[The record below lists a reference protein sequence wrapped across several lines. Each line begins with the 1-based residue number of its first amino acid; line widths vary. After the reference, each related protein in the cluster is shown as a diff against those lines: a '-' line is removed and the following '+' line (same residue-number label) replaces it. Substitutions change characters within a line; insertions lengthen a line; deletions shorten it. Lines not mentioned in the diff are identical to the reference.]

1 MKRKK
6 SHLMVMAL
14 VTSLLLTACNN
25 KADKSDIE
33 VKKQV
38 LNVTVSEEI
47 PSLDTVKTTDG
58 TSAHVMQNIFEG
70 LYVLNDQDQP
80 TPAIAKSFKRSEDGK
95 KYTFDLRK
103 DAKWSNGD
111 NVTANDFM
119 FAWKRAINPETA
131 SQYASMLFYVK
142 NAKEINKGAMS
153 LDELGVT
160 VINDYKL
167 EVELEQP
174 IPYFLQLLAL
184 PIYLPQHESFLK
196 EQGNNYALEPSN
208 LIYNG
213 PFVLEKWKHEQ
224 EFQLKKNATYWDQ
237 KKVKLDEI
245 NFHIVKD
252 TMTAVNLY
260 EAGDLDRVPINSQVV
275 DKYKGN
281 KELHMSSDPGIAMLR
296 FNEKNTA
303 LANKKVRQS
312 ISLALNKDDF
322 VAHFINNG
330 AKPASGLVPVGH
342 VNEETGKDFR
352 KENGDL
358 SLYDLQKA
366 KKIWEAA
373 KKELGKDQVTIELL
387 SYDDGTAKKIAD
399 YVKDQIEKNLKGATI
414 NTKIQPFKQK
424 LKLET
429 AQDYEISYAG
439 WSPDYA
445 DPMTFIDMFESKSPY
460 NQMSYSNPKYDEMVG
475 KAGNELMSDAKKRW
489 ETLGKAEKLFLEE
502 DAGLVPLYQ
511 TGRLYV
517 MKPNVKGIVKHNIS
531 SEYSFKWAYVT
542 EDAEKNKVKC
552 FLVCIRE

>member
-281 KELHMSSDPGIAMLR
+281 KELHMSSDSGIAMLR

-366 KKIWEAA
+366 KKIWEEA
-373 KKELGKDQVTIELL
+373 KKELGVGEVNLEFLTFEQDNAKRMAEYIKGDLEKYLHGLTI
-387 SYDDGTAKKIAD
+387 
-399 YVKDQIEKNLKGATI
+399 QIKQ
-414 NTKIQPFKQK
+414 QPFKQK
-424 LKLET
+424 LQLEQT
-429 AQDYEISYAG
+429 GDYDITMANWGPDYKDPISYLELFTTG
-439 WSPDYA
+439 NPNNK
-445 DPMTFIDMFESKSPY
+445 M
-460 NQMSYSNPKYDEMVG
+460 NYSNVRYDELIK
-475 KAGNELMSDAKKRW
+475 KAKTDFVLDREKRW
-489 ETLGKAEKLFLEE
+489 EALREAEQVLLE
-502 DAGLVPLYQ
+502 DAAVAPLYHI
-511 TGRLYV
+511 GSAYV
-517 MKPNVKGIVKHNIS
+517 QKEYVKGIEKHQFGGVYTYKN
-531 SEYSFKWAYVT
+531 AYIAN
-542 EDAEKNKVKC
+542 E
-552 FLVCIRE
+552 

>member
-1 MKRKK
+1 MKLKK

-14 VTSLLLTACNN
+14 VTTLLLTACNN
-25 KADKSDIE
+25 KADKSETE

-47 PSLDTVKTTDG
+47 PSLDTAKTMDG
-58 TSAHVMQNIFEG
+58 TSAHIMQNIFEG
-70 LYVLNDQDQP
+70 LYVLDDQDQP
-80 TPAIAKSFKRSEDGK
+80 IPAVAKSFKRSEDGK

-111 NVTANDFM
+111 SVTANDFM
-119 FAWKRAINPETA
+119 FAWKRAISHETA

-142 NAKEINKGAMS
+142 NAKEINKGTMP
-153 LDELGVT
+153 LDALGVK

-196 EQGNNYALEPSN
+196 EQGSNYGLEPNN

-224 EFQLKKNATYWDQ
+224 EFQLKKNDTYWNE

-260 EAGDLDRVPINSQVV
+260 EAGDLDRVPINSQFV

-296 FNEKNTA
+296 FNETNKV

-312 ISLALNKDDF
+312 ISLALNKEDF

-342 VNEETGKDFR
+342 INEKTGKDFR

-358 SLYDLQKA
+358 SSYDLQTA
-366 KKIWEAA
+366 KKVWEEA
-373 KKELGKDQVTIELL
+373 KKELGVEQVNLEFLTFEQ
-387 SYDDGTAKKIAD
+387 DNAKRMAEYIKGD
-399 YVKDQIEKNLKGATI
+399 LEKNLQGLTLQIKQ
-414 NTKIQPFKQK
+414 QPFKQK
-424 LKLET
+424 LQLEQT
-429 AQDYEISYAG
+429 GDYDITMANWGPDYKDPISYLELFTTG
-439 WSPDYA
+439 NPNN
-445 DPMTFIDMFESKSPY
+445 K
-460 NQMSYSNPKYDEMVG
+460 MSYSNPRYDELIK
-475 KAGNELMSDAKKRW
+475 KAKNELVLDSEKRW
-489 ETLGKAEKLFLEE
+489 EVLREAEQVLLE
-502 DAGLVPLYQ
+502 DAAVAPLYHI
-511 TGRLYV
+511 GSAYV
-517 MKPNVKGIVKHNIS
+517 QKDYVKGIEKHQFGGVYTYKN
-531 SEYSFKWAYVT
+531 AYIT
-542 EDAEKNKVKC
+542 N
-552 FLVCIRE
+552 

>member
-6 SHLMVMAL
+6 SHLIVMAL
-14 VTSLLLTACNN
+14 VTTLLLTACNN
-25 KADKSDIE
+25 KANKSDTE
-33 VKKQV
+33 AKKQV

-47 PSLDTVKTTDG
+47 PSLDTTKTMDG

-70 LYVLNDQDQP
+70 LYVLDDQDQP
-80 TPAIAKSFKRSEDGK
+80 IPAVAKSFERSEDGK

-111 NVTANDFM
+111 SVTANDFM
-119 FAWKRAINPETA
+119 FAWKRAVNPETA
-131 SQYASMLFYVK
+131 SQYAYMLFYLK
-142 NAKEINKGAMS
+142 NAKEINKGTMP
-153 LDELGVT
+153 LDELGVK

-196 EQGNNYALEPSN
+196 EQGKNYALEPSN

-245 NFHIVKD
+245 NFQIVKD
-252 TMTAVNLY
+252 TMTVVNLY
-260 EAGDLDRVPINSQVV
+260 QAGDLDRVPINSQFV

-281 KELHMSSDPGIAMLR
+281 KQLHMSSDPGIAMLR
-296 FNEKNTA
+296 FNEKNNA

-312 ISLALNKDDF
+312 ISLALNKKDF

-358 SLYDLQKA
+358 SPYDLQNA
-366 KKIWEAA
+366 KKIWEEA
-373 KKELGKDQVTIELL
+373 KKELGVEQIKLEFLTFEQDN
-387 SYDDGTAKKIAD
+387 AKRMAEYIKGD
-399 YVKDQIEKNLKGATI
+399 LEKNLHGLTI
-414 NTKIQPFKQK
+414 QIKQQPFKQK
-424 LKLET
+424 LQLEQT
-429 AQDYEISYAG
+429 GDYDISMVNWGPDYKDPISYLELFTT
-439 WSPDYA
+439 SNPNNK
-445 DPMTFIDMFESKSPY
+445 M
-460 NQMSYSNPKYDEMVG
+460 NYSNPHYDELIK
-475 KAGNELMSDAKKRW
+475 KAKNDLILDQKKRW
-489 ETLGKAEKLFLEE
+489 EALREAEQVILE
-502 DAGLVPLYQ
+502 DAAVAPLYHI
-511 TGRLYV
+511 GSAYV
-517 MKPNVKGIVKHNIS
+517 QKDYVKGIEKHQFGGVYTYKN
-531 SEYSFKWAYVT
+531 AYI
-542 EDAEKNKVKC
+542 DNK
-552 FLVCIRE
+552 

>member
-25 KADKSDIE
+25 KANKGE
-33 VKKQV
+33 TEAKKQV

-47 PSLDTVKTTDG
+47 PSLDTAKTMDG

-70 LYVLNDQDQP
+70 LYVLDDQDQP
-80 TPAIAKSFKRSEDGK
+80 IPAVAKSFKRSEDGK

-119 FAWKRAINPETA
+119 FAWKRAITPETA

-142 NAKEINKGAMS
+142 NAKEINKGTMP
-153 LDELGVT
+153 LDELGVK

-196 EQGNNYALEPSN
+196 EQGKNYALEPSN

-224 EFQLKKNATYWDQ
+224 EFQLKKNATYWDE

-245 NFHIVKD
+245 NFQIVKD

-260 EAGDLDRVPINSQVV
+260 EAGNLDRVPINSQFV

-296 FNEKNTA
+296 FNEKNNA

-312 ISLALNKDDF
+312 ISLALNKEDF

-330 AKPASGLVPVGH
+330 AKSASGLVPVGH

-358 SLYDLQKA
+358 SSYDLQNA
-366 KKIWEAA
+366 KKIWEEA
-373 KKELGKDQVTIELL
+373 KKELGVEQVNFEFLTFEQ
-387 SYDDGTAKKIAD
+387 DNAKRMAEYIKGD
-399 YVKDQIEKNLKGATI
+399 LEKNLHGLTI
-414 NTKIQPFKQK
+414 QIKQQPFKQK
-424 LKLET
+424 LQLEQT
-429 AQDYEISYAG
+429 GDYDITMANWGPDYKDPISYLELFTTG
-439 WSPDYA
+439 
-445 DPMTFIDMFESKSPY
+445 
-460 NQMSYSNPKYDEMVG
+460 NQNNKMNYSNSRFDELIK
-475 KAGNELMSDAKKRW
+475 KAKTDFVLEPEKRW
-489 ETLGKAEKLFLEE
+489 GALLEAEQVLLE
-502 DAGLVPLYQ
+502 DAAVAPLYHI
-511 TGRLYV
+511 GSAYV
-517 MKPNVKGIVKHNIS
+517 QKDYVKGIEKHQFGGVYTYKN
-531 SEYSFKWAYVT
+531 AYIAN
-542 EDAEKNKVKC
+542 E
-552 FLVCIRE
+552 

>member
-25 KADKSDIE
+25 KANKSDRDAN
-33 VKKQV
+33 KQV

-47 PSLDTVKTTDG
+47 PSLDTAKTMDG

-70 LYVLNDQDQP
+70 LYVLDDQDQP
-80 TPAIAKSFKRSEDGK
+80 IPAVAKSFKRSEDGK

-111 NVTANDFM
+111 SVTANDFM
-119 FAWKRAINPETA
+119 FAWKRAINRETA
-131 SQYASMLFYVK
+131 SPYAYMLFYVK
-142 NAKEINKGAMS
+142 NAKEINKGAMP
-153 LDELGVT
+153 LDALGVK

-196 EQGNNYALEPSN
+196 EQGKNYALEPSN

-224 EFQLKKNATYWDQ
+224 EFQLKKNATYWDE

-245 NFHIVKD
+245 NFQIVKD

-260 EAGDLDRVPINSQVV
+260 EAGNLDRIPINSQFV

-281 KELHMSSDPGIAMLR
+281 KELHMSSDSGIAMLR
-296 FNEKNTA
+296 FNEKNNA

-312 ISLALNKDDF
+312 ISLALNKEDF

-342 VNEETGKDFR
+342 INEETGKDFR
-352 KENGDL
+352 KENGNL
-358 SLYDLQKA
+358 SSYDLQNA
-366 KKIWEAA
+366 KKIWEEA
-373 KKELGKDQVTIELL
+373 KKELGVEQVNLEFLTFEQ
-387 SYDDGTAKKIAD
+387 DNAKRMAEYIKGD
-399 YVKDQIEKNLKGATI
+399 LEKNLQGLTI
-414 NTKIQPFKQK
+414 QIKQQPFKQK
-424 LKLET
+424 LQLEQT
-429 AQDYEISYAG
+429 GDYDITMANWGPDYKDPISYLELFTTDN
-439 WSPDYA
+439 PNN
-445 DPMTFIDMFESKSPY
+445 K
-460 NQMSYSNPKYDEMVG
+460 MSYSNPRYDELIK
-475 KAGNELMSDAKKRW
+475 KAKTDLVLEPEKRW
-489 ETLGKAEKLFLEE
+489 GALLEAEQVLLE
-502 DAGLVPLYQ
+502 DAAVAPLYHI
-511 TGRLYV
+511 GSAYV
-517 MKPNVKGIVKHNIS
+517 QKDYVKGIEKHQFGGVYTYKN
-531 SEYSFKWAYVT
+531 AYIAN
-542 EDAEKNKVKC
+542 E
-552 FLVCIRE
+552 

>member
-14 VTSLLLTACNN
+14 VTTLLLTACNN
-25 KADKSDIE
+25 KANKSDTE
-33 VKKQV
+33 AKKQV

-47 PSLDTVKTTDG
+47 PSLDTAKTMDG

-70 LYVLNDQDQP
+70 LYVLDDQDQP
-80 TPAIAKSFKRSEDGK
+80 IPAVAKSFQRSEDGK

-111 NVTANDFM
+111 SVTANDFM
-119 FAWKRAINPETA
+119 FAWKRAINPETT

-142 NAKEINKGAMS
+142 NAKEINKGTMP
-153 LDELGVT
+153 LDALGVK

-196 EQGNNYALEPSN
+196 EQGKNYALEPSN

-224 EFQLKKNATYWDQ
+224 EFQLKKNAAYWDQ

-245 NFHIVKD
+245 NFQIVKD
-252 TMTAVNLY
+252 TMTVVNLY
-260 EAGDLDRVPINSQVV
+260 EAGDLDRVPINSQFV

-296 FNEKNTA
+296 FNEKNNA

-312 ISLALNKDDF
+312 ISFALNKEDF

-330 AKPASGLVPVGH
+330 AKPASGLVPAGH

-358 SLYDLQKA
+358 SSYDLQNA
-366 KKIWEAA
+366 KKIWEEA
-373 KKELGKDQVTIELL
+373 KKELGGEQVNLEFLTFEQDNAKRMAEYIKGDLEKHLQGLTI
-387 SYDDGTAKKIAD
+387 
-399 YVKDQIEKNLKGATI
+399 QIKQ
-414 NTKIQPFKQK
+414 QPFKQK
-424 LKLET
+424 LQLEQT
-429 AQDYEISYAG
+429 GDYDISMANWGPDFKDPISYLELFTTG
-439 WSPDYA
+439 NPNNK
-445 DPMTFIDMFESKSPY
+445 M
-460 NQMSYSNPKYDEMVG
+460 NYSNLHYDELI
-475 KAGNELMSDAKKRW
+475 KRAKSDLVLNQKKRW
-489 ETLGKAEKLFLEE
+489 EALQEAERILLE
-502 DAGLVPLYQ
+502 DAAVAPLYQ
-511 TGRLYV
+511 MGSAYV
-517 MKPNVKGIVKHNIS
+517 QKDYVKGIEKHQFGGIYTYKN
-531 SEYSFKWAYVT
+531 AYVAN
-542 EDAEKNKVKC
+542 E
-552 FLVCIRE
+552 

>member
-25 KADKSDIE
+25 KANKSDRDAN
-33 VKKQV
+33 KQV

-47 PSLDTVKTTDG
+47 PSLDTAKTMDG

-70 LYVLNDQDQP
+70 LYVLDDQDQP
-80 TPAIAKSFKRSEDGK
+80 IPAVAKSFKRSEDGK

-111 NVTANDFM
+111 SVTANDFM
-119 FAWKRAINPETA
+119 FAWKRAINRETA
-131 SQYASMLFYVK
+131 SPYAYMLFYVK
-142 NAKEINKGAMS
+142 NAKEINKGAMP
-153 LDELGVT
+153 LDALGVK

-196 EQGNNYALEPSN
+196 EQGKNYALEPSN

-224 EFQLKKNATYWDQ
+224 EFQLKKNATYWDE

-245 NFHIVKD
+245 NFQIVKD

-260 EAGDLDRVPINSQVV
+260 EAGNLDRVPINSQFV
-275 DKYKGN
+275 DKYKGH
-281 KELHMSSDPGIAMLR
+281 KELHMSSEPAIAMLR
-296 FNEKNTA
+296 FNEKNNA

-312 ISLALNKDDF
+312 ISLALNKEDF

-330 AKPASGLVPVGH
+330 AKSASGLVPAGH
-342 VNEETGKDFR
+342 INEETGKDFR

-358 SLYDLQKA
+358 SPYDLQNA
-366 KKIWEAA
+366 KKIWEEA
-373 KKELGKDQVTIELL
+373 KKELGVEQVNLELL
-387 SYDDGTAKKIAD
+387 TFEQDNAKRMAEYIKGD
-399 YVKDQIEKNLKGATI
+399 LEKNLQGLTI
-414 NTKIQPFKQK
+414 QIKQQPFKQK
-424 LKLET
+424 LQLEQT
-429 AQDYEISYAG
+429 GDYDITMANWGPDYKDPISYLDLFTTDN
-439 WSPDYA
+439 PNN
-445 DPMTFIDMFESKSPY
+445 K
-460 NQMSYSNPKYDEMVG
+460 MSYSNPRYDELIK
-475 KAGNELMSDAKKRW
+475 KAKTDLVLEPEKRW
-489 ETLGKAEKLFLEE
+489 GALLEAEQVLLE
-502 DAGLVPLYQ
+502 DAAVAPLYHI
-511 TGRLYV
+511 GSAYV
-517 MKPNVKGIVKHNIS
+517 QKDYVKGIEKHQFGGVYTYKN
-531 SEYSFKWAYVT
+531 AYIAN
-542 EDAEKNKVKC
+542 E
-552 FLVCIRE
+552 

>member
-1 MKRKK
+1 MKLKK

-25 KADKSDIE
+25 KANKSDTE
-33 VKKQV
+33 AKKQV

-47 PSLDTVKTTDG
+47 PSLDTAKTMDG

-70 LYVLNDQDQP
+70 LYVLDDQDQP
-80 TPAIAKSFKRSEDGK
+80 IPAVAKSFKRSEDGK
-95 KYTFDLRK
+95 KYTFELRK

-111 NVTANDFM
+111 NVTAHDFM
-119 FAWKRAINPETA
+119 FAWKRAITPETA

-142 NAKEINKGAMS
+142 NAKEINKGTMP
-153 LDELGVT
+153 LDALGVK

-196 EQGNNYALEPSN
+196 EQGKNYALEPSN

-224 EFQLKKNATYWDQ
+224 EFQLKKNATYWNQ

-245 NFHIVKD
+245 NFQIVKD

-260 EAGDLDRVPINSQVV
+260 EAGNLDRLPINSQFV
-275 DKYKGN
+275 DKYKGS

-296 FNEKNTA
+296 FNEQNNA

-312 ISLALNKDDF
+312 ISFALNKEDF

-330 AKPASGLVPVGH
+330 AKSASGLVPVGH
-342 VNEETGKDFR
+342 VDEETGKDFR

-358 SLYDLQKA
+358 SLYDLQNA
-366 KKIWEAA
+366 KKIWEEA
-373 KKELGKDQVTIELL
+373 KKELGVEQVNLEFLTFEQ
-387 SYDDGTAKKIAD
+387 DNAKRMAEYIKGD
-399 YVKDQIEKNLKGATI
+399 LEKNLQGLTI
-414 NTKIQPFKQK
+414 QIKQQPFKQK
-424 LKLET
+424 LQLEQT
-429 AQDYEISYAG
+429 GNYDITMANWGPDYKDPISYLELFTTG
-439 WSPDYA
+439 NPNN
-445 DPMTFIDMFESKSPY
+445 K
-460 NQMSYSNPKYDEMVG
+460 MSYSNSHYDELIK
-475 KAGNELMSDAKKRW
+475 KAKTDFVLEPEKRW
-489 ETLGKAEKLFLEE
+489 GVLLEAEQVLLE
-502 DAGLVPLYQ
+502 DAAVAPLYHI
-511 TGRLYV
+511 GSAYV
-517 MKPNVKGIVKHNIS
+517 QKDYVKGIEKHQFGGVYTYKN
-531 SEYSFKWAYVT
+531 AYIAN
-542 EDAEKNKVKC
+542 E
-552 FLVCIRE
+552 

>member
-25 KADKSDIE
+25 KENKSDKE
-33 VKKQV
+33 AKKQV

-47 PSLDTVKTTDG
+47 PSLDTAKTMDG
-58 TSAHVMQNIFEG
+58 TSAHIMQNIFEG
-70 LYVLNDQDQP
+70 LYALDDQDQP
-80 TPAIAKSFKRSEDGK
+80 IPAVAKSFKRSEDGK

-111 NVTANDFM
+111 NVTAHDFM
-119 FAWKRAINPETA
+119 FAWKRAIIPETA

-142 NAKEINKGAMS
+142 NAKEINKGTMP
-153 LDELGVT
+153 LDALGVK

-196 EQGNNYALEPSN
+196 EQGKNYALEPNN

-224 EFQLKKNATYWDQ
+224 EFQLKKNATYWDE

-245 NFHIVKD
+245 NFQIVKD
-252 TMTAVNLY
+252 TMTVVNLY
-260 EAGDLDRVPINSQVV
+260 EAGDLDRVPINSQFV
-275 DKYKGN
+275 DKYKGS
-281 KELHMSSDPGIAMLR
+281 KELHMSSEPGIAMLR
-296 FNEKNTA
+296 FNEQNNA
-303 LANKKVRQS
+303 LASKKVRQS
-312 ISLALNKDDF
+312 ISFALNKEDF

-358 SLYDLQKA
+358 SSYDLQNA
-366 KKIWEAA
+366 KKIWAEA
-373 KKELGKDQVTIELL
+373 KKELGVERVNLEFLTFEQDN
-387 SYDDGTAKKIAD
+387 AKRMAEYIKGD
-399 YVKDQIEKNLKGATI
+399 LEKNLQGLTI
-414 NTKIQPFKQK
+414 QIKQQPFKQK
-424 LKLET
+424 LQLEQT
-429 AQDYEISYAG
+429 GAYDISMANWGPDYKDPISYLELFTTG
-439 WSPDYA
+439 NLNNK
-445 DPMTFIDMFESKSPY
+445 M
-460 NQMSYSNPKYDEMVG
+460 NYSNLHYDELIK
-475 KAGNELMSDAKKRW
+475 KAKTDFVLEPEKRW
-489 ETLGKAEKLFLEE
+489 GALLEAEQVLLE
-502 DAGLVPLYQ
+502 DATVAPLYQ
-511 TGRLYV
+511 IG
-517 MKPNVKGIVKHNIS
+517 S
-531 SEYSFKWAYVT
+531 AYVQK
-542 EDAEKNKVKC
+542 DYVRGIEKHQFGGIYTYKNAY
-552 FLVCIRE
+552 IANE

>member
-25 KADKSDIE
+25 KANKSDTE

-47 PSLDTVKTTDG
+47 PSLDTAKTMDG

-111 NVTANDFM
+111 SVTANDFM

-142 NAKEINKGAMS
+142 NAKEINKGAIS

-174 IPYFLQLLAL
+174 VPYFLQLLAL

-213 PFVLEKWKHEQ
+213 PFILEKWKHEQ
-224 EFQLKKNATYWDQ
+224 EFQLKKNATYWDR

-342 VNEETGKDFR
+342 VNEVTGKDFR
-352 KENGDL
+352 KENGDI
-358 SLYDLQKA
+358 SSYDLQNA
-366 KKIWEAA
+366 KKLWEEA
-373 KKELGKDQVTIELL
+373 KKELGVEQVNLEFLTFEQ
-387 SYDDGTAKKIAD
+387 DNAKRMAEYIKGD
-399 YVKDQIEKNLKGATI
+399 LEKNLQGLAIQIKQ
-414 NTKIQPFKQK
+414 QPFKQK
-424 LKLET
+424 LQLEQT
-429 AQDYEISYAG
+429 GDYDITMANWGPDYKDPISYLEIFTTG
-439 WSPDYA
+439 NLNNK
-445 DPMTFIDMFESKSPY
+445 M
-460 NQMSYSNPKYDEMVG
+460 NYSNSHYDELMK
-475 KAGNELMSDAKKRW
+475 KAKTDFVLEPEKRW
-489 ETLGKAEKLFLEE
+489 GALLEAEQVLLE
-502 DAGLVPLYQ
+502 DSAVAPLYHI
-511 TGRLYV
+511 GSAYV
-517 MKPNVKGIVKHNIS
+517 QKDYVKGIEKHQFGGIYTYKN
-531 SEYSFKWAYVT
+531 AYIAN
-542 EDAEKNKVKC
+542 E
-552 FLVCIRE
+552 

>member
-14 VTSLLLTACNN
+14 VTTLLLAACNN
-25 KADKSDIE
+25 KANKSDTE
-33 VKKQV
+33 AKKQV

-47 PSLDTVKTTDG
+47 PSLDTAKTMDG

-70 LYVLNDQDQP
+70 LYVLDDQDQP
-80 TPAIAKSFKRSEDGK
+80 IPAVAKSFKRSEDGK

-111 NVTANDFM
+111 SVTANDFM

-131 SQYASMLFYVK
+131 SQYAYMLFHVK
-142 NAKEINKGAMS
+142 NAKEINKGTMA
-153 LDELGVT
+153 LDNLGVKA
-160 VINDYKL
+160 INDYKL

-196 EQGNNYALEPSN
+196 EQGKNYALEPSN

-224 EFQLKKNATYWDQ
+224 EFRLKKNATYWDQ

-245 NFHIVKD
+245 NFQIVKD

-260 EAGDLDRVPINSQVV
+260 EAGNLDRVPINSQFV

-281 KELHMSSDPGIAMLR
+281 KELHMSSEPGMAMLR
-296 FNEKNTA
+296 FNEKNNA

-312 ISLALNKDDF
+312 ISLALNKEDF

-330 AKPASGLVPVGH
+330 AKSASGLVPAGH
-342 VNEETGKDFR
+342 INEETGKDFR

-358 SLYDLQKA
+358 SPYDLQNA
-366 KKIWEAA
+366 KKIWTEA
-373 KKELGKDQVTIELL
+373 KKELGVDEVNLEFLTYEQDNAKRMAEYIKGDLEKHLQGLTI
-387 SYDDGTAKKIAD
+387 
-399 YVKDQIEKNLKGATI
+399 QIKQ
-414 NTKIQPFKQK
+414 QPFKQK
-424 LKLET
+424 LQLEQ
-429 AQDYEISYAG
+429 AGDYDISMANWGPDYKDPISYLELFTT
-439 WSPDYA
+439 D
-445 DPMTFIDMFESKSPY
+445 
-460 NQMSYSNPKYDEMVG
+460 NQNNKMNYSNRHYDELI
-475 KAGNELMSDAKKRW
+475 KKTKSDLVLNQKKRW
-489 ETLGKAEKLFLEE
+489 EALQEAERILLD
-502 DAGLVPLYQ
+502 DAAVAPLYQ
-511 TGRLYV
+511 MGSAYV
-517 MKPNVKGIVKHNIS
+517 QKDYVKGIEKHQFGGVYTYKN
-531 SEYSFKWAYVT
+531 AYI
-542 EDAEKNKVKC
+542 AN
-552 FLVCIRE
+552 

>member
-1 MKRKK
+1 MKLKK

-25 KADKSDIE
+25 KANKSDTE
-33 VKKQV
+33 AKKQV

-47 PSLDTVKTTDG
+47 PSLDTAKTMDG

-70 LYVLNDQDQP
+70 LYVLDDQDQP
-80 TPAIAKSFKRSEDGK
+80 IPAVAKSFKRSEDGK
-95 KYTFDLRK
+95 KYTFELRK

-111 NVTANDFM
+111 NVTAHDFM
-119 FAWKRAINPETA
+119 FAWKRAITPETA

-142 NAKEINKGAMS
+142 NAKEINKGTMP
-153 LDELGVT
+153 LDALGVK

-196 EQGNNYALEPSN
+196 EQGKNYALEPSN

-224 EFQLKKNATYWDQ
+224 EFQLKKNATYWNQ

-245 NFHIVKD
+245 NFQIVKD

-260 EAGDLDRVPINSQVV
+260 EAGNLDRVPINSQFV
-275 DKYKGN
+275 DKYKGS

-296 FNEKNTA
+296 FNEQNNA

-312 ISLALNKDDF
+312 ISFALNKEDF

-330 AKPASGLVPVGH
+330 AKSASGLVPFGH
-342 VNEETGKDFR
+342 VDEETGKDFR

-358 SLYDLQKA
+358 SSYDLQNA
-366 KKIWEAA
+366 KKIWEEA
-373 KKELGKDQVTIELL
+373 KKELGVEQVNLEFLTFEQ
-387 SYDDGTAKKIAD
+387 DNAKRMAEYIKGD
-399 YVKDQIEKNLKGATI
+399 LEKNLQGLTI
-414 NTKIQPFKQK
+414 QIKQQPFKQK
-424 LKLET
+424 LQLEQT
-429 AQDYEISYAG
+429 GNYDITMANWGPDYKDPISYLELFTTG
-439 WSPDYA
+439 NPNN
-445 DPMTFIDMFESKSPY
+445 K
-460 NQMSYSNPKYDEMVG
+460 MSYSNSHYDELIK
-475 KAGNELMSDAKKRW
+475 KAKTDFVLEPEKRW
-489 ETLGKAEKLFLEE
+489 RVLLEAEQVLLE
-502 DAGLVPLYQ
+502 DAAVAPLYHI
-511 TGRLYV
+511 GSAYV
-517 MKPNVKGIVKHNIS
+517 QKDYVKGIEKHQFGGVYTYKN
-531 SEYSFKWAYVT
+531 AYIAN
-542 EDAEKNKVKC
+542 E
-552 FLVCIRE
+552 

>member
-1 MKRKK
+1 MKQKK

-14 VTSLLLTACNN
+14 VTTLLLTACNN
-25 KADKSDIE
+25 KANKSDTE
-33 VKKQV
+33 AKKQV

-47 PSLDTVKTTDG
+47 PSLDTAKTMDG

-70 LYVLNDQDQP
+70 LYVLDDQDQP
-80 TPAIAKSFKRSEDGK
+80 IPAVAKSFQRSEDGK

-111 NVTANDFM
+111 SVTANDFM
-119 FAWKRAINPETA
+119 FAWKRAINPETT

-142 NAKEINKGAMS
+142 NAKEINKGTMP
-153 LDELGVT
+153 LDALGVK

-196 EQGNNYALEPSN
+196 EQGKNYALEPSN

-245 NFHIVKD
+245 NFQIVKD
-252 TMTAVNLY
+252 TMTVVNLY
-260 EAGDLDRVPINSQVV
+260 EAGDLDRVPINSQFV

-296 FNEKNTA
+296 FNEKNNA

-312 ISLALNKDDF
+312 ISFALNKEDF

-330 AKPASGLVPVGH
+330 AKPASGLVPAGH

-358 SLYDLQKA
+358 SSYDLQNA
-366 KKIWEAA
+366 KKIWEEA
-373 KKELGKDQVTIELL
+373 KKELGVEQVNLEFLTFEQDNAKRMAEYIKGDLEKHLQGLTI
-387 SYDDGTAKKIAD
+387 
-399 YVKDQIEKNLKGATI
+399 QIKQ
-414 NTKIQPFKQK
+414 QPFKQK
-424 LKLET
+424 LQLEQT
-429 AQDYEISYAG
+429 GDYDISMANWGPDFKDPISYLELFTTG
-439 WSPDYA
+439 NPNNK
-445 DPMTFIDMFESKSPY
+445 M
-460 NQMSYSNPKYDEMVG
+460 NYSNLHYDELI
-475 KAGNELMSDAKKRW
+475 KRAKSDLVLNQKKRW
-489 ETLGKAEKLFLEE
+489 EALQEAERILLE
-502 DAGLVPLYQ
+502 DAAVAPLYQ
-511 TGRLYV
+511 MGSAYV
-517 MKPNVKGIVKHNIS
+517 QKDYVKGIEKHQFGGIYTYKN
-531 SEYSFKWAYVT
+531 AYVAN
-542 EDAEKNKVKC
+542 E
-552 FLVCIRE
+552 

>member
-1 MKRKK
+1 MKLKK

-25 KADKSDIE
+25 KENKSDAE
-33 VKKQV
+33 AKKQV

-47 PSLDTVKTTDG
+47 PSLDTAKTMDG

-70 LYVLNDQDQP
+70 LYVLDDQDQP
-80 TPAIAKSFKRSEDGK
+80 IPAVAKSFKRSEDGK

-111 NVTANDFM
+111 NVTAHDFM
-119 FAWKRAINPETA
+119 FAWKRAITPETA

-142 NAKEINKGAMS
+142 NAKEINKGTMP

-196 EQGNNYALEPSN
+196 EQGKNYALESSN

-245 NFHIVKD
+245 NFQIVKD

-260 EAGDLDRVPINSQVV
+260 EAGNLDRVPINSQFV

-296 FNEKNTA
+296 FNEKNNA

-312 ISLALNKDDF
+312 ISLALNKEDF

-330 AKPASGLVPVGH
+330 AKSASGLVPVGH

-358 SLYDLQKA
+358 SSYDLQNA
-366 KKIWEAA
+366 KKIWEEA
-373 KKELGKDQVTIELL
+373 KKELGVEQVNFEFLTFEQ
-387 SYDDGTAKKIAD
+387 DNAKRMAEYIKGD
-399 YVKDQIEKNLKGATI
+399 LEKNLHGLTI
-414 NTKIQPFKQK
+414 QIKQQPFKQK
-424 LKLET
+424 LQLEQT
-429 AQDYEISYAG
+429 GDYDITMANWGPDYKDPISYLELFTTG
-439 WSPDYA
+439 
-445 DPMTFIDMFESKSPY
+445 
-460 NQMSYSNPKYDEMVG
+460 NQNNKMNYSNSRFDELIK
-475 KAGNELMSDAKKRW
+475 KAKTDFVLEPEKRW
-489 ETLGKAEKLFLEE
+489 GALLEAEQILLE
-502 DAGLVPLYQ
+502 DAAVAPLYHI
-511 TGRLYV
+511 GSAYV
-517 MKPNVKGIVKHNIS
+517 QKDYVKGIEKHQFGGVYTYKN
-531 SEYSFKWAYVT
+531 AYIAN
-542 EDAEKNKVKC
+542 E
-552 FLVCIRE
+552 

>member
-25 KADKSDIE
+25 KANKSDTE
-33 VKKQV
+33 AKKQV

-47 PSLDTVKTTDG
+47 PSLDTAKTMDG
-58 TSAHVMQNIFEG
+58 TSAHIMQNIFEG
-70 LYVLNDQDQP
+70 LYVLDDQDQP
-80 TPAIAKSFKRSEDGK
+80 IPAVAKSFKRSEDGK

-119 FAWKRAINPETA
+119 FAWKRAITPETA

-142 NAKEINKGAMS
+142 NAKEINKGTMP

-196 EQGNNYALEPSN
+196 EQGKNYALESSN

-224 EFQLKKNATYWDQ
+224 EFQLKKNATYWDE

-245 NFHIVKD
+245 NFQIVKD

-260 EAGDLDRVPINSQVV
+260 EAGNLDRVPINSQFV

-296 FNEKNTA
+296 FNEKNNA

-312 ISLALNKDDF
+312 ISLALNKEDF

-342 VNEETGKDFR
+342 INEETGKDFR

-358 SLYDLQKA
+358 SSYDLQNA
-366 KKIWEAA
+366 KKIWEEA
-373 KKELGKDQVTIELL
+373 KKELGVEQINFEFLTFEQDN
-387 SYDDGTAKKIAD
+387 AKRMAEYIKGD
-399 YVKDQIEKNLKGATI
+399 LEKNLHGLTI
-414 NTKIQPFKQK
+414 QIKQQPFKQK
-424 LKLET
+424 LQLEQT
-429 AQDYEISYAG
+429 GDYDITMANWGPDYKDPISYLELFTT
-439 WSPDYA
+439 D
-445 DPMTFIDMFESKSPY
+445 
-460 NQMSYSNPKYDEMVG
+460 NQNNKMNYSNSRFDELIK
-475 KAGNELMSDAKKRW
+475 KAKTDFVLEPEKRW
-489 ETLGKAEKLFLEE
+489 GALLEAEQVLLE
-502 DAGLVPLYQ
+502 DAAVAPLYHI
-511 TGRLYV
+511 GSAYV
-517 MKPNVKGIVKHNIS
+517 QKDYVKGIEKHQFGGVYTYKN
-531 SEYSFKWAYVT
+531 AYIAN
-542 EDAEKNKVKC
+542 E
-552 FLVCIRE
+552 

>member
-1 MKRKK
+1 
-6 SHLMVMAL
+6 
-14 VTSLLLTACNN
+14 
-25 KADKSDIE
+25 
-33 VKKQV
+33 
-38 LNVTVSEEI
+38 
-47 PSLDTVKTTDG
+47 
-58 TSAHVMQNIFEG
+58 
-70 LYVLNDQDQP
+70 
-80 TPAIAKSFKRSEDGK
+80 
-95 KYTFDLRK
+95 K

-366 KKIWEAA
+366 KKIWEEA
-373 KKELGKDQVTIELL
+373 KKELGVGEVNLEFLTFEQDNAKRMAEYIKGDLEKYLHGLTI
-387 SYDDGTAKKIAD
+387 
-399 YVKDQIEKNLKGATI
+399 QIKQ
-414 NTKIQPFKQK
+414 QPFKQK
-424 LKLET
+424 LQLEQT
-429 AQDYEISYAG
+429 GDYDITMANWGPDYKDPISYLELFTTG
-439 WSPDYA
+439 NPNNK
-445 DPMTFIDMFESKSPY
+445 M
-460 NQMSYSNPKYDEMVG
+460 NYSNVRYDELIK
-475 KAGNELMSDAKKRW
+475 KAKTDFVLDREKRW
-489 ETLGKAEKLFLEE
+489 EALREAEQVLLE
-502 DAGLVPLYQ
+502 DAAVAPLYHI
-511 TGRLYV
+511 GSAYV
-517 MKPNVKGIVKHNIS
+517 QKEYVKGIEKHQFGGVYTYKN
-531 SEYSFKWAYVT
+531 AYIAN
-542 EDAEKNKVKC
+542 E
-552 FLVCIRE
+552 

>member
-58 TSAHVMQNIFEG
+58 TSAHIMQNIFEG

-111 NVTANDFM
+111 NVTANDFI

-142 NAKEINKGAMS
+142 NAKEINKGTMP
-153 LDELGVT
+153 LDALGVKA
-160 VINDYKL
+160 INNYTL

-174 IPYFLQLLAL
+174 VPYFLQLLAL

-224 EFQLKKNATYWDQ
+224 EFQLKKNTTYWDR

-245 NFHIVKD
+245 NFHILKD

-260 EAGDLDRVPINSQVV
+260 EAGDLDRVPINSQAV

-296 FNEKNTA
+296 FNEKNNA

-342 VNEETGKDFR
+342 VNEVTGKDFR
-352 KENGDL
+352 KENGDI
-358 SLYDLQKA
+358 SSYDLQNA
-366 KKIWEAA
+366 KKLWEEA
-373 KKELGKDQVTIELL
+373 KKELGVEQVNLGFLTFEQDNAIRMAEYIKGDL
-387 SYDDGTAKKIAD
+387 
-399 YVKDQIEKNLKGATI
+399 EKNLQGLAIQIKQ
-414 NTKIQPFKQK
+414 QPFKQK
-424 LKLET
+424 LQLE
-429 AQDYEISYAG
+429 QIGDYDITMANWGPDYKDPISYLELFTTG
-439 WSPDYA
+439 NPNNK
-445 DPMTFIDMFESKSPY
+445 M
-460 NQMSYSNPKYDEMVG
+460 NYSNVRYDELIK
-475 KAGNELMSDAKKRW
+475 KAKTDFVLDTEKRW
-489 ETLGKAEKLFLEE
+489 EALREAEQVLLE
-502 DAGLVPLYQ
+502 DAAVAPLYHI
-511 TGRLYV
+511 GSAYV
-517 MKPNVKGIVKHNIS
+517 QKDYVKGIEKHQFGGIYTYKN
-531 SEYSFKWAYVT
+531 AYIAN
-542 EDAEKNKVKC
+542 E
-552 FLVCIRE
+552 

>member
-25 KADKSDIE
+25 KANKSDTE
-33 VKKQV
+33 AKKQV

-47 PSLDTVKTTDG
+47 PSLDTAKTMDG

-70 LYVLNDQDQP
+70 LYVLDDQDNP
-80 TPAIAKSFKRSEDGK
+80 IPAVAKSFERSEDGK
-95 KYTFDLRK
+95 KYTFHLRK

-111 NVTANDFM
+111 SVTANDFM
-119 FAWKRAINPETA
+119 FAWKRAVNQQTA
-131 SQYASMLFYVK
+131 SQYADMLFHVK
-142 NAKEINKGAMS
+142 NAKEINKGTMS
-153 LDELGVT
+153 LDELGVK

-196 EQGNNYALEPSN
+196 EQGNKYGLEPSN

-245 NFHIVKD
+245 KFHIVKD

-296 FNEKNTA
+296 FNEKNNE
-303 LANKKVRQS
+303 LANKKIRQS

-342 VNEETGKDFR
+342 MNEETGKDFR
-352 KENGDL
+352 RENGDI
-358 SLYDLQKA
+358 SSYDLQNA
-366 KKIWEAA
+366 KKIWEEA
-373 KKELGKDQVTIELL
+373 KKELGVEEVKLEFLTFEQDNAKRMAEYIKGDLEKHLQGLTI
-387 SYDDGTAKKIAD
+387 
-399 YVKDQIEKNLKGATI
+399 QIKQ
-414 NTKIQPFKQK
+414 QPFKQK
-424 LKLET
+424 LQLEQT
-429 AQDYEISYAG
+429 GDYDISMANWGPDYKDPISYLELFTTG
-439 WSPDYA
+439 NPNNK
-445 DPMTFIDMFESKSPY
+445 M
-460 NQMSYSNPKYDEMVG
+460 NYSNLHYDELIK
-475 KAGNELMSDAKKRW
+475 KAKSDLVQDQKKRW
-489 ETLGKAEKLFLEE
+489 ETLQEAEHILLE
-502 DAGLVPLYQ
+502 DAAVAPLYHI
-511 TGRLYV
+511 GSAYV
-517 MKPNVKGIVKHNIS
+517 QKDYVKGIEKHQFGGVYTYKN
-531 SEYSFKWAYVT
+531 AYL
-542 EDAEKNKVKC
+542 DKK
-552 FLVCIRE
+552 

>member
-25 KADKSDIE
+25 KADKSDID

-281 KELHMSSDPGIAMLR
+281 KELHMSSDSGIAMLR

-366 KKIWEAA
+366 KKIWEEA
-373 KKELGKDQVTIELL
+373 KKELGVGEVNLEFLTFEQDNAKRMAEYIKGDLEKYLHGLTI
-387 SYDDGTAKKIAD
+387 
-399 YVKDQIEKNLKGATI
+399 QIKQ
-414 NTKIQPFKQK
+414 QPFKQK
-424 LKLET
+424 LQLEQT
-429 AQDYEISYAG
+429 GDYDITMANWGPDYKDPISYLELFTTG
-439 WSPDYA
+439 NPNNK
-445 DPMTFIDMFESKSPY
+445 M
-460 NQMSYSNPKYDEMVG
+460 NYSNVRYDELIK
-475 KAGNELMSDAKKRW
+475 KAKTDFVLDREKRW
-489 ETLGKAEKLFLEE
+489 EALREAEQVLLE
-502 DAGLVPLYQ
+502 DAAVAPLYHI
-511 TGRLYV
+511 GSAYV
-517 MKPNVKGIVKHNIS
+517 QKEYVKGIEKHQFGGVYTYKN
-531 SEYSFKWAYVT
+531 AYIAN
-542 EDAEKNKVKC
+542 E
-552 FLVCIRE
+552 

>member
-14 VTSLLLTACNN
+14 VTTLLLAACNN
-25 KADKSDIE
+25 KANKSDTE
-33 VKKQV
+33 AKKQV

-47 PSLDTVKTTDG
+47 PSLDTAKTMDG

-70 LYVLNDQDQP
+70 LYVLDDQDQP
-80 TPAIAKSFKRSEDGK
+80 IPAVAKSFKRSEDGK

-111 NVTANDFM
+111 SVTANDFM

-131 SQYASMLFYVK
+131 SQYAYMLFHVK
-142 NAKEINKGAMS
+142 NAKEINKGTMA
-153 LDELGVT
+153 LDNLGVKA
-160 VINDYKL
+160 INDYKL

-196 EQGNNYALEPSN
+196 EQGKNYALEPSN

-245 NFHIVKD
+245 NFQIVKD

-260 EAGDLDRVPINSQVV
+260 EAGNLDRVPINSQFV

-281 KELHMSSDPGIAMLR
+281 KELHMSSEPGMAMLR
-296 FNEKNTA
+296 FNEKNNA

-312 ISLALNKDDF
+312 ISLALNKEDF
-322 VAHFINNG
+322 VTHFINNG
-330 AKPASGLVPVGH
+330 AKSASGLVPAGH
-342 VNEETGKDFR
+342 INEETGKDFR

-358 SLYDLQKA
+358 SPYDLQNA
-366 KKIWEAA
+366 KKIWTEA
-373 KKELGKDQVTIELL
+373 KKELGVDEVNLEFLTYEQDNAKRMAEYIKGDLEKHLQGLTI
-387 SYDDGTAKKIAD
+387 
-399 YVKDQIEKNLKGATI
+399 QIKQ
-414 NTKIQPFKQK
+414 QPFKQK
-424 LKLET
+424 LQLEQT
-429 AQDYEISYAG
+429 GDYDISMANWGPDYKDPISYLELFTT
-439 WSPDYA
+439 D
-445 DPMTFIDMFESKSPY
+445 
-460 NQMSYSNPKYDEMVG
+460 NQNNKMNYSNRHYDELIK
-475 KAGNELMSDAKKRW
+475 KAKSDLVLDQKKRW
-489 ETLGKAEKLFLEE
+489 EALQEAERTLLE
-502 DAGLVPLYQ
+502 DTAIAPLYQ
-511 TGRLYV
+511 MGSAYV
-517 MKPNVKGIVKHNIS
+517 QKDYVKGIEKHQFGGVYTYKN
-531 SEYSFKWAYVT
+531 AYIL
-542 EDAEKNKVKC
+542 N
-552 FLVCIRE
+552 

>member
-6 SHLMVMAL
+6 SRLMVMAL

-25 KADKSDIE
+25 KENKSDTKA
-33 VKKQV
+33 KKQV

-47 PSLDTVKTTDG
+47 PSLDTAKTMDG

-70 LYVLNDQDQP
+70 LYVLDDQDQP
-80 TPAIAKSFKRSEDGK
+80 IPAVAKSFKRSEDGK

-111 NVTANDFM
+111 NVTAHDFM
-119 FAWKRAINPETA
+119 FAWKRAITPETA

-142 NAKEINKGAMS
+142 NAKEINKGTMP

-196 EQGNNYALEPSN
+196 EQGKNYALEPSN
-208 LIYNG
+208 LLYNG

-245 NFHIVKD
+245 NFQIVKD

-260 EAGDLDRVPINSQVV
+260 EAGNLDRVPINSQFV

-281 KELHMSSDPGIAMLR
+281 KELHMSSDSGIAMLR
-296 FNEKNTA
+296 FNEKNNA

-312 ISLALNKDDF
+312 ISLALNKGDL

-330 AKPASGLVPVGH
+330 AKPASGLVPAGH
-342 VNEETGKDFR
+342 INEETGKDFR
-352 KENGDL
+352 KENGNL
-358 SLYDLQKA
+358 SSYDLQNA
-366 KKIWEAA
+366 KKIWEEA
-373 KKELGKDQVTIELL
+373 KKELGAEQVNLELL
-387 SYDDGTAKKIAD
+387 TFEQDNAKRMAEYIKGD
-399 YVKDQIEKNLKGATI
+399 LEKNLQGLTI
-414 NTKIQPFKQK
+414 QIKQQPFKQK
-424 LKLET
+424 LQLEQT
-429 AQDYEISYAG
+429 GDYDITMANWGPDYKDPISYLELFTTG
-439 WSPDYA
+439 NPNNK
-445 DPMTFIDMFESKSPY
+445 M
-460 NQMSYSNPKYDEMVG
+460 NYSNVRYDELIK
-475 KAGNELMSDAKKRW
+475 KAKTDFVLDTENRW
-489 ETLGKAEKLFLEE
+489 EALREAEQVLLE
-502 DAGLVPLYQ
+502 DAAVAPLYHI
-511 TGRLYV
+511 GSAYV
-517 MKPNVKGIVKHNIS
+517 QKDYVKGIEKHQFGGVYTYKN
-531 SEYSFKWAYVT
+531 AYIAN
-542 EDAEKNKVKC
+542 E
-552 FLVCIRE
+552 

>member
-25 KADKSDIE
+25 KENKSDTKA
-33 VKKQV
+33 KKQV

-47 PSLDTVKTTDG
+47 PSLDTAKTMDG

-70 LYVLNDQDQP
+70 LYALDDQDQP
-80 TPAIAKSFKRSEDGK
+80 IPAVAKSFKRSEDGK

-111 NVTANDFM
+111 NVTAHDFM
-119 FAWKRAINPETA
+119 FAWKRAITPETA

-142 NAKEINKGAMS
+142 NAKEINKGTMP

-196 EQGNNYALEPSN
+196 EQGKNYALEPNN

-224 EFQLKKNATYWDQ
+224 EFQLKKNATYWDE

-245 NFHIVKD
+245 NFQIVKD

-260 EAGDLDRVPINSQVV
+260 EAGNLDRVPINSQFV
-275 DKYKGN
+275 DKYKGD
-281 KELHMSSDPGIAMLR
+281 KELHMSSEPAIAMLR
-296 FNEKNTA
+296 FNEKNSA
-303 LANKKVRQS
+303 LANKKVRQA
-312 ISLALNKDDF
+312 ISFALNKEDF

-330 AKPASGLVPVGH
+330 AKPATGLVPVGH
-342 VNEETGKDFR
+342 INEETGKDFR
-352 KENGDL
+352 EENGNL
-358 SLYDLQKA
+358 SLYDVQSA
-366 KKIWEAA
+366 KKNWEEA
-373 KKELGKDQVTIELL
+373 KKELGVEQVNFEFLTFEQ
-387 SYDDGTAKKIAD
+387 DNAKRMAEYIKGD
-399 YVKDQIEKNLKGATI
+399 LEKNLQGLTI
-414 NTKIQPFKQK
+414 QIKQQPFKQK
-424 LKLET
+424 LQLE
-429 AQDYEISYAG
+429 QIGDYDITMANWGPDYKDPISYLELFTTG
-439 WSPDYA
+439 NPNNK
-445 DPMTFIDMFESKSPY
+445 M
-460 NQMSYSNPKYDEMVG
+460 NYSNVRYDELIK
-475 KAGNELMSDAKKRW
+475 KAKTDFVLDTENRW
-489 ETLGKAEKLFLEE
+489 KALREAEQVLLE
-502 DAGLVPLYQ
+502 DAAVAPLYHI
-511 TGRLYV
+511 GSAYV
-517 MKPNVKGIVKHNIS
+517 QKDYVKGIEKHQFGGIYTYKN
-531 SEYSFKWAYVT
+531 AYIAN
-542 EDAEKNKVKC
+542 E
-552 FLVCIRE
+552 